1 MCGITGIFNYKNT
14 APVDR
19 DVLLSMRDVMQHRGP
34 DGGGD
39 WMSPDGRTALG
50 HRRLSIIDL
59 SDTANQPMHDGTGLT
74 VTFNGEI
81 YNHAILRSELRQAG
95 AAFKT
100 DHSDT
105 EVLLHGFRHWGLA
118 GLLARIEGDY
128 AFAIWDGNKRKLSLA
143 RDRIGVKPLYI
154 SVADGAFVFA
164 SEIKSLFEH
173 PAVGRAIDPMALYH
187 YLTFLTS
194 PAPQTMFAGIWKLPA
209 GHWLEVE
216 QGKITSG
223 RYWDAVPG
231 LGIDPSEIAGVSERA
246 LEDFYVRGIR
256 SRLEDAIAKRM
267 MSDVPVG
274 VFLSGG
280 VDSSTNVALMSK
292 HSNGPVRTFTI
303 GFRDHQHLNELDHAK
318 RIADQYKTQHHE
330 ILIEEADMVG
340 YLETL
345 VHHQDEPL
353 ADWVCIPL
361 HFVSKLAKDSG
372 VTVIQVGEGADEQFS
387 GYSSYMAYLEL
398 YRRYWKPFRTL
409 LPGFAQHGAASL
421 AGFAARMRPS
431 LRVYADIIDRAA
443 RNREHFWSGAT
454 VFWESMKHDIL
465 HVEAFRPSEVDPDLR
480 ATGLLPSSYE
490 RADTFNIIKSFLE
503 PFDAAHPGRDA
514 LTRMIYNEFRLRLP
528 ELLLM
533 RVDKIT
539 MTSSLEARV
548 PFLDHKLVEFSM
560 DIPQNWKVKNNEPKY
575 LLKKAVEDLL
585 PHDLIYRK
593 KQGFGAPMSQWLRG
607 NFGKTTRDVILGSRL
622 FEQGYFK
629 RAQIERMIEAHRSNK
644 EDNSQYIW
652 TLFNVASWYDYWID
666 RR

>member
-14 APVDR
+14 APIDR

-39 WMSPDGRTALG
+39 WMSSDGRTALG

-74 VTFNGEI
+74 ITFNGEI
-81 YNHAILRSELRQAG
+81 YNHAILRAELRQAG
-95 AAFKT
+95 ITFKT

-105 EVLLHGFRHWGLA
+105 EVLLHGFRRWGLA

-128 AFAIWDGNKRKLSLA
+128 AFAIWDANKRKLSLA

-154 SVADGAFVFA
+154 SVADGAFIFA
-164 SEIKSLFEH
+164 SEIKSLLEH

-187 YLTFLTS
+187 YLSFLTS

-216 QGKITSG
+216 QGKIMSG

-231 LGIDPSEIAGVSERA
+231 SGIDPSEIAGLSEQA

-256 SRLEDAIAKRM
+256 SRLEDAVAKRM

-303 GFRDHQHLNELDHAK
+303 GFRDHQHLNELDHAR
-318 RIADQYKTQHHE
+318 RIAEQYQTQHHE

-361 HFVSKLAKDSG
+361 HFVSRLAKDSG

-387 GYSSYMAYLEL
+387 GYSSYMGYLKL
-398 YRRYWKPFRTL
+398 YQRYWKPFRTL
-409 LPGFAQHGAASL
+409 LPGFAQHGVARFAD
-421 AGFAARMRPS
+421 FAARMRPS

-465 HVEAFRPSEVDPDLR
+465 HVDSFRPSEVDKDLR

-490 RADTFNIIKSFLE
+490 DTDTFNIIKSFLE
-503 PFDAAHPGRDA
+503 PFDVDHPGRDA

-539 MTSSLEARV
+539 MTNSLEARV
-548 PFLDHKLVEFSM
+548 PFLDHNLVEFSM
-560 DIPQNWKVKNNEPKY
+560 DIPQHWKVKNNEPKY

-593 KQGFGAPMSQWLRG
+593 KQGFGAPMCQWLRG
-607 NFGKTTRDVILGSRL
+607 NFGKTARDVILGSGL
-622 FEQGYFK
+622 FDQGYFK
-629 RAQIERMIEAHRSNK
+629 RAKIERMIEAHRASK
-644 EDNSQYIW
+644 EDNSLYIW